1 MAAPPWVFG
10 LLATTTPVQK
20 SAQQQL
26 SVLTSVWLDDGMVIA
41 SDITALVGRTPL
53 VRLNR
58 LPAASGC
65 RAELVAKLESFN
77 PTASVKDRIAG
88 AMVQAAEEAG
98 TISPGRTVLVEPT
111 SGNTGI
117 ALAMVAAA
125 RGYRL
130 ILTMPD
136 TMSTERRAMLRAYG
150 AELQLTPGAEGIQGA
165 IDLARELVDEIPEAY
180 LLQQF
185 ANPANPAIHAR
196 TTAEEIWADTEG
208 QLDVLVAGVGTG
220 GTITGCGRLLK
231 QRHPGLKVVAV
242 EPAGSAVLSGQPPG
256 PHRIQGIGAGF
267 VPPVLDRDL
276 IDEVMAVSDEEA
288 MVIGRRLAREEGLLS
303 GVSSGAAV
311 AAALQLGQRPELEG
325 KRIVVI
331 LASFGERYLSTPMF
345 SSALPLPPRLDG
357 QL

>member
-1 MAAPPWVFG
+1 MGIAA
-10 LLATTTPVQK
+10 
-20 SAQQQL
+20 
-26 SVLTSVWLDDGMVIA
+26 
-41 SDITALVGRTPL
+41 DITALVGRTPM

-58 LPAASGC
+58 LPAACGAG
-65 RAELVAKLESFN
+65 AEVLAKLESFN

-88 AMVQAAEEAG
+88 AMVQAAEEEG
-98 TISPGRTVLVEPT
+98 TIAPGRTVLVEPT

-150 AELQLTPGAEGIQGA
+150 AELQLTAGSEGIQGA
-165 IDLARELVDEIPEAY
+165 IDLAKELVEEIPEAY

-185 ANPANPAIHAR
+185 ANAANPEIHER
-196 TTAEEIWADTEG
+196 TTAEELWADTDG
-208 QLDVLVAGVGTG
+208 RLDVLVAGVGTG
-220 GTITGCGRLLK
+220 GTITGCARLLK
-231 QRHPGLKVVAV
+231 ARNPNLLVVAV
-242 EPAGSAVLSGQPPG
+242 EPAGSAVMSGQPAG

-267 VPPVLDRDL
+267 VPPVLEQSL
-276 IDEVMAVSDEEA
+276 IDEVIAVTDDDA
-288 MVIGRRLAREEGLLS
+288 MLMGRRLAREEGLLS
-303 GVSSGAAV
+303 GVSSGAAM
-311 AAALQLGQRPELEG
+311 AAALQLAQRPELVG

-345 SSALPLPPRLDG
+345 SSSASLPPRLG
-357 QL
+357 GHL

>member
-1 MAAPPWVFG
+1 MSIAP
-10 LLATTTPVQK
+10 
-20 SAQQQL
+20 
-26 SVLTSVWLDDGMVIA
+26 
-41 SDITALVGRTPL
+41 DITDLVGHTPL

-58 LPAASGC
+58 LPERSGC
-65 RAELVAKLESFN
+65 LAEVVAKLESFN

-88 AMVQAAEEAG
+88 SMVQAAEQAG
-98 TISPGRTVLVEPT
+98 TIAPGRTVLVEPT

-150 AELQLTPGAEGIQGA
+150 AELQLTPGNEGMQGA
-165 IDLARELVDEIPEAY
+165 LDLAKELVSEIPEAY

-185 ANPANPAIHAR
+185 NNPANPAVHAA
-196 TTAEEIWADTEG
+196 TTAEEIWSDTEG
-208 QLDVLVAGVGTG
+208 EIDALVAGVGTG
-220 GTITGCGRLLK
+220 GTITGCARVLK
-231 QRHPGLKVVAV
+231 QRNPDLKVIAV
-242 EPAGSAVLSGQPPG
+242 EPAASPVLAGGTPG

-267 VPPVLDRDL
+267 VPSVFDQSL
-276 IDEVMAVSDEEA
+276 IDEILGVTDQDA
-288 MVIGRRLAREEGLLS
+288 MEVGRRLAKEEGLLS

-311 AAALQLGQRPELEG
+311 AAALRLGQRPEMAG

-345 SSALPLPPRLDG
+345 SASADGPARRDG